1 MSTVNER
8 LKALIATG
16 CKYDLVTEAEFITEL
31 RSWKVKAILT
41 IRDGHGGGYTYTGY
55 SCQVVDYKDKFGRFA
70 IECADTIAKGKAL
83 AAAGYGI
90 DERMASEDEI
100 MIAEGYWEVKQGDKT
115 VKIKP
120 ESDTD
125 KSEKI
130 REQEQTLLNKIEKK
144 PERGL
149 TGTVHTG
156 CPAGEPGTTGESG
169 IPDDSYKEKHTL
181 KIEMPAG
188 HEAIPIKRISA
199 EKDSVPG
206 EIITTHFPVPSKEW
220 EKETGRPLTEKEIA
234 DLTSINI
241 EDEAG
246 TEESQIN
253 FDAEGIGLSYIKKKE
268 IKKKEK
274 EANKLSKAAKL
285 PKDDFPM
292 QMSIEYLGTLTSAR
306 LKKLALIVGYKIP
319 EDITDIPEIIEPL
332 WNMIPDDRKDIPVQ
346 KEEKGIQADG
356 SVVYVRKKSN
366 GNAQKPSV
374 NLIENKFKIELPE
387 VDPVTGERDQ
397 MEIYTQVYTK
407 LKKLGHFASKMNVML
422 QADKELSEKYDN
434 IDSLLKRGRKEEI
447 NFFLNSL

>member
-16 CKYDLVTEAEFITEL
+16 KQYDLVTEAEFILDL

-41 IRDGHGGGYTYTGY
+41 IHAGYNFDIINIYTGY
-55 SCQVVDYKDKFGRFA
+55 SCQVVDHKDKFGRFA

-130 REQEQTLLNKIEKK
+130 KGQEQALLNKIEEKSEK
-144 PERGL
+144 GL
-149 TGTVHTG
+149 TGAIHKG
-156 CPAGEPGTTGESG
+156 CPAGEPGTMGEPG
-169 IPDDSYKEKHTL
+169 IPDDPYKEKHTL
-181 KIEMPAG
+181 KIEMPP
-188 HEAIPIKRISA
+188 EYKNIPTPPLKKVEQPQR
-199 EKDSVPG
+199 PG
-206 EIITTHFPVPSKEW
+206 KIITEHYTVEDVTVPDIDIKE
-220 EKETGRPLTEKEIA
+220 
-234 DLTSINI
+234 
-241 EDEAG
+241 EAG
-246 TEESQIN
+246 TEESQMNYGEEGSIN
-253 FDAEGIGLSYIKKKE
+253 TKKE
-268 IKKKEK
+268 LLRQKKEAEK
-274 EANKLSKAAKL
+274 ASKISKPIKL

-319 EDITDIPEIIEPL
+319 ESIVDIPEIINPL
-332 WNMIPDDRKDIPVQ
+332 WNAMPDDRKYMPV
-346 KEEKGIQADG
+346 KREEKVNDEPE
-356 SVVYVRKKSN
+356 YVRRKSDN
-366 GNAQKPSV
+366 TGQKPSAG
-374 NLIENKFKIELPE
+374 LDKNKFKIDLPE
-387 VDPVTGERDQ
+387 VDPITGERDI
-397 MEIYTQVYTK
+397 MEIHSNVYMR

-434 IDSLLKRGRKEEI
+434 IDSLLKRGSKEEI